1 MIEELKNNVLQ
12 GKNLSREEAIA
23 LSQIEEKEALYQAAS
38 EIRKKMAGNH
48 FETCSVVNARSG
60 LCSENCHWCS
70 QSISYHTN
78 AKTYEFIDENDLFA
92 MAERNAKY
100 GIHRFSFVTSGRAI
114 SDKNLERVCTDA
126 RTIKEKVGIELCA
139 SLGLVTKEQLQ
150 KMKDSGITTC
160 HCNLETSRRFFPTL
174 CSTHTYDDKIKTIKD
189 AQSLGMAVCSG
200 GIIGLGETM
209 EDRIDLQMT
218 IRDLGIHSTP
228 FNILNPIKGTPLQE
242 NKRLSDEEILT
253 TIALFRFINPT
264 AYIMLAGGRTLIQN
278 IEKKALSIG
287 INALIMGDML
297 TTKGSKIQQDFQ
309 MIQELG
315 FQAI

>member
-38 EIRKKMAGNH
+38 EIREKMAGNH

-70 QSISYHTN
+70 QSLSYHTN

-114 SDKNLERVCTDA
+114 SDTNLERICTDA
-126 RTIKEKVGIELCA
+126 RTIKEKVGIQLCA

-174 CSTHTYDDKIKTIKD
+174 CTTHTYEDKIKTIKA

-218 IRDLGIHSTP
+218 IRDLGIRSTP
-228 FNILNPIKGTPLQE
+228 LNILTPIKGTPLE
-242 NKRLSDEEILT
+242 GNKRLSDEEILT

-278 IEKKALSIG
+278 IEKKALKVG

-297 TTKGSKIQQDFQ
+297 TTKGSKIQQDFK
-309 MIQELG
+309 MIEELG